1 MKKVQGRGIYLSIHD
16 GSAYRPVAC
25 LTSNGLSESQE
36 VKESEP
42 NKCEDTTTFS
52 YGKYSYELSAE
63 GQFLDKATSETA
75 NNASYEWLTEF
86 MKTMRD
92 LGENLTWRETIKA
105 APTATATYR
114 YGKGIITSLELTAPA
129 DGDATFSMSIQGV
142 GEITKTD
149 PKAGV

>member
-16 GSAYRPVAC
+16 GTAYRPVAC

-36 VKESEP
+36 VKESET

-63 GQFLDKATSETA
+63 GQFLDPSDTGATGK
-75 NNASYEWLTEF
+75 ASYDWLTEQ
-86 MKTMRD
+86 MKTKR
-92 LGENLTWRETIKA
+92 LAGENIIWRETTKA
-105 APTATATYR
+105 DPTATATYR